1 MERALA
7 AWLLLAVSP
16 VSMVSPTEV
25 IQAAIEQV
33 VRVVQDPDL
42 ARPAAAEH
50 RRVEI
55 RRVAERL
62 FDFPEMARRSLA
74 RHWTDRTSQ
83 EREEF
88 VRLFTSILER
98 SYFGKLENFSG
109 ERIMYTGE
117 MVDGEYAVVRSKV
130 VTSRRT
136 EIPIEYRLHL
146 VDSRWA
152 VYDVLIEGVSFVS
165 TYRSQFNRV
174 IQTSSYEGLMAKM
187 RSRDLVEPATLEQ
200 NARNPN

>member
-1 MERALA
+1 MEKALA

-16 VSMVSPTEV
+16 ASMASPTEV
-25 IQAAIEQV
+25 IQVAVEQV
-33 VRVVQDPDL
+33 VRVVEDSEL
-42 ARPAAAEH
+42 ARPAAAE
-50 RRVEI
+50 RRRMEI
-55 RRVAERL
+55 RRIAERL

-88 VRLFTSILER
+88 VRLFAAILER

-109 ERIMYTGE
+109 ERIVYTGE
-117 MVDGEYAVVRSKV
+117 AVDGEYATVRSKV
-130 VTSRRT
+130 ITSRKT

-146 VDSRWA
+146 VNSRWA

-165 TYRSQFNRV
+165 TYRAQFNRL
-174 IQTSSYEGLMAKM
+174 IQTSSYEGLMDKM
-187 RSRDLVEPATLEQ
+187 RSKEQELTTLDQ
-200 NARNPN
+200 SARKPY